1 MAYIPFLEIP
11 CDEETIC
18 KYCGAI
24 TEYDNMIWLNGKCM
38 CPSCYKREKEKE
50 RKRQLQIT
58 QEDAARIKDDAQ
70 TAIYALEGLVAA
82 APYIHKNYLHEKLE
96 VVRRCIK
103 FMEYFEGSED

>member
-50 RKRQLQIT
+50 RKRQL
-58 QEDAARIKDDAQ
+58 
-70 TAIYALEGLVAA
+70 
-82 APYIHKNYLHEKLE
+82 
-96 VVRRCIK
+96 
-103 FMEYFEGSED
+103 